1 MTIMLILDHPWSE
14 SFNHAIARRA
24 ITALERA
31 GHEVDFL
38 DLHREDFDPVLRQ
51 EELAVY
57 TRGESKDPKVAGYQK
72 RIASADHLVF
82 VFPVWWE
89 TMPALLKG
97 FIDKVFLPGWAF
109 AEEDAAPLL
118 GHIRG
123 ATVIT
128 TMGAP
133 EAIHTS
139 VEAAFCRGVLEFCGI
154 SGVRWFNIVNVGGI
168 SDRER
173 TEWLDGVA
181 AHLEN
186 LH

>member
-1 MTIMLILDHPWSE
+1 MKVMLILDHPWPE

-24 ITALERA
+24 EDAVSRA
-31 GHEVDFL
+31 GHEVDFR
-38 DLHREDFDPVLRQ
+38 DLHGEDFDPVLRRDG
-51 EELAVY
+51 LAVY
-57 TRGESKDPKVAGYQK
+57 TRGETKDPLVTEYQK
-72 RIASADHLVF
+72 RITASDHLVF

-118 GHIRG
+118 KHISG

-133 EAIHTS
+133 EVIHTS

-154 SGVRWFNIVNVGGI
+154 PETKWFNIVNVGLVT
-168 SDRER
+168 DDER
-173 TEWLDGVA
+173 TAWLDEVA
-181 AHLEN
+181 GYLER
-186 LH
+186 LR